1 MKNGKLV
8 TATIADIHIG
18 KKSAERLRKELEEGF
33 LKYIEDEKDNLDLVN
48 IAGDYFDRI
57 IRFNEPAGVLA
68 LDTLDRIIETAKNGH
83 FLVRIIQGTKSHD
96 NNQLDVFNS
105 YEETYPDILKIITKV
120 TKETINLKGHELK
133 VLYLPEEYPT
143 DPDSYYQDYFS
154 DHYDLI
160 YGHGMTDIVGFSF
173 SDWKDEGE
181 NISFGTPVHNTDK
194 LLELSSGP
202 VMFGHIHN
210 KKSYKDKFYYTGS
223 YSRYAFDSQEPKG
236 GLVAEINPD
245 DRSDYTVEFK
255 ENKLAPTYGI
265 IEVDTLPLEEGTDLL
280 ELLKTMSS
288 MYDYSKIIS
297 SDDNKLKIIRQ
308 LSEGSNDIKV
318 QTAKKIETERVDE
331 KFNFILENKLSTA
344 ETVKRYLEVTDEV
357 EPEDIPPLDVI
368 DMIIN
373 PNKDY
378 DYSDVLEHL
387 KTKKETE

>member
-18 KKSAERLRKELEEGF
+18 KKSADRLRKELDEGF
-33 LKYIEDEKDNLDLVN
+33 LKYIEEEKDNLDLVT

-68 LDTLDRIIETAKNGH
+68 LDTLDRIIETAKSGH

-194 LLELSSGP
+194 LLTLSSGP

-236 GLVAEINPD
+236 WLVTEINPD
-245 DRSDYTVEFK
+245 DTSDYTVEFK

-280 ELLKTMSS
+280 EVLKTMSS

-344 ETVKRYLEVTDEV
+344 ETVKRYLEVTDDV
-357 EPEDIPPLDVI
+357 EPEDIPPLEVI

-373 PNKDY
+373 PNKDF
-378 DYSDVLEHL
+378 DYSDVLEQLQKH
-387 KTKKETE
+387 KEKE

>member
-33 LKYIEDEKDNLDLVN
+33 LKYIEDEKDNLDLVT

-194 LLELSSGP
+194 LLDLSSGP

-236 GLVAEINPD
+236 WLVSEINPD
-245 DRSDYTVEFK
+245 DTSDYTVEFK

>member
-18 KKSAERLRKELEEGF
+18 KKSADRLRKELNEGF
-33 LKYIEDEKDNLDLVN
+33 LKYIEEEKDNLDLVT

-68 LDTLDRIIETAKNGH
+68 LDTLDRIIETAKIGH

-120 TKETINLKGHELK
+120 TKETINLKGYELK

-236 GLVAEINPD
+236 WLVSEINPD
-245 DRSDYTVEFK
+245 DTSDYTVEFK

-280 ELLKTMSS
+280 DVLKTMSN

-357 EPEDIPPLDVI
+357 EPEDIPPLEVI

-378 DYSDVLEHL
+378 DYSDVLEQL
-387 KTKKETE
+387 QKYKAKE

>member
-33 LKYIEDEKDNLDLVN
+33 LKYIEDEKDNLDLVT

-194 LLELSSGP
+194 LLDLSSGP

-236 GLVAEINPD
+236 WLVAEINPD
-245 DRSDYTVEFK
+245 DTSDYTVEFK

-378 DYSDVLEHL
+378 DYLDVLEHL

>member
-18 KKSAERLRKELEEGF
+18 KKSAERLRKELDEGF
-33 LKYIEDEKDNLDLVN
+33 LKYIEEEKDNLDLVT

-68 LDTLDRIIETAKNGH
+68 LDTLDRIIETAKSGH

-194 LLELSSGP
+194 LLTLSSGP

-236 GLVAEINPD
+236 WLVTEINPD
-245 DRSDYTVEFK
+245 DTSDYTVEFK

-280 ELLKTMSS
+280 EVLKTMSS

-357 EPEDIPPLDVI
+357 EPEDIPPLEVI

-373 PNKDY
+373 PNKDF
-378 DYSDVLEHL
+378 DYSDVLEQLQKH
-387 KTKKETE
+387 KEKE

>member
-33 LKYIEDEKDNLDLVN
+33 LKYIEDEKDHLDLVT

-143 DPDSYYQDYFS
+143 DPDSYYKDYFS

-194 LLELSSGP
+194 LLDLSSGP

-236 GLVAEINPD
+236 WLVSEINPD
-245 DRSDYTVEFK
+245 DTSDYTVEFK

-378 DYSDVLEHL
+378 DYLDVLEHL

>member
-18 KKSAERLRKELEEGF
+18 KKSADRLRKELEEGF
-33 LKYIEDEKDNLDLVN
+33 LKYIEDEKDNLDLVT

-194 LLELSSGP
+194 LLDLSSGP

-236 GLVAEINPD
+236 WLVTEINPD
-245 DRSDYTVEFK
+245 DTSDYTVEFK

-280 ELLKTMSS
+280 EVLKTMSN

-357 EPEDIPPLDVI
+357 EPEDIPPLEVI

-378 DYSDVLEHL
+378 DYSDVLEQLQKH
-387 KTKKETE
+387 KEKE

>member
-1 MKNGKLV
+1 MSIKIDELKNTNYIIVKSGERMAMN
-8 TATIADIHIG
+8 TPIQGSAADII
-18 KKSAERLRKELEEGF
+18 KS
-33 LKYIEDEKDNLDLVN
+33 V
-48 IAGDYFDRI
+48 
-57 IRFNEPAGVLA
+57 
-68 LDTLDRIIETAKNGH
+68 
-83 FLVRIIQGTKSHD
+83 
-96 NNQLDVFNS
+96 
-105 YEETYPDILKIITKV
+105 
-120 TKETINLKGHELK
+120 
-133 VLYLPEEYPT
+133 
-143 DPDSYYQDYFS
+143 
-154 DHYDLI
+154 
-160 YGHGMTDIVGFSF
+160 
-173 SDWKDEGE
+173 
-181 NISFGTPVHNTDK
+181 
-194 LLELSSGP
+194 
-202 VMFGHIHN
+202 
-210 KKSYKDKFYYTGS
+210 
-223 YSRYAFDSQEPKG
+223 
-236 GLVAEINPD
+236 
-245 DRSDYTVEFK
+245 
-255 ENKLAPTYGI
+255 I
-265 IEVDTLPLEEGTDLL
+265 IEVDSLPLEEGTDLL